1 MNRQILTNYPC
12 DSDYT
17 SPWIPTRIERN
28 PNQKK
33 ELNAVS
39 LQTAWDQLTGTP
51 DATLEIT
58 VTNDLKFSTI
68 AKTINIDSVSNIN
81 DSLMIIMNS
90 SFAYFSIKYTKNS
103 VTGGKLSVSL
113 SYG

>member
-12 DSDYT
+12 DSDYQ
-17 SPWIPTRIERN
+17 SPWIPTRIGKN
-28 PNQKK
+28 PNQRK
-33 ELNAVS
+33 ELIAVS
-39 LQTAWDQLTGTP
+39 LQIAWDQLTGTP
-51 DATLEIT
+51 DAALEII

-81 DSLMIIMNS
+81 DSLMIMMNS
-90 SFAYFSIKYTKNS
+90 SFAYFSIRFIKNS

-113 SYG
+113 AYG